1 MPDNHYPTSPCQGKE
16 KEKIF
21 FHQGT
26 KKDVYSVF
34 PGGIFSSRGIYQG
47 KIITFARI
55 FFEKKDIKLNQTIE
69 ILHPAWCEYELLDSG
84 NFEKLE
90 RFGQYVLRRPEPK
103 SVWERSLSSREWEEL
118 PDSRFISGSGFN
130 KSGKEDTGRWT
141 GSRLPSHWL
150 VPYRYKGLRMNLNA
164 SLTSFKHVGIFP
176 EQAPNWNYIYDSVQS
191 LNVVSPRV
199 LNLFA
204 YTGAASLAA
213 RSAGADVVHLDSVRQ
228 VVSWAHR
235 NMESSNLNGLRWIV
249 EDALRFVRR
258 ETKRGNKYHGI
269 ILDPPAYG
277 HGANGETWKLEDNL
291 LEMIQQ
297 CKLLLM
303 PAQSFLVLNL
313 YSNGFSAIVADTLTS
328 TVFTDYK
335 EKTFGELVL
344 RDKFNKQLPL
354 SVFSRIRL

>member
-1 MPDNHYPTSPCQGKE
+1 
-16 KEKIF
+16 
-21 FHQGT
+21 
-26 KKDVYSVF
+26 
-34 PGGIFSSRGIYQG
+34 
-47 KIITFARI
+47 
-55 FFEKKDIKLNQTIE
+55 LNQTIE
-69 ILHPAWCEYELLDSG
+69 ILHPDWSEYELLDSG

-90 RFGQYVLRRPEPK
+90 RFGEYVLRRPEPK
-103 SVWERSLSSREWEEL
+103 SVWERSLPAKDWDRL
-118 PDSRFISGSGFN
+118 PDTRFISGSGFN
-130 KSGKEDTGRWT
+130 KSGKEDCGRWT

-150 VPYRYKGLRMNLNA
+150 VPYCYNGLRLQLNA

-176 EQAPNWNYIYDSVQS
+176 EQAPNWNYIYDSVRG

-228 VVSWAHR
+228 VVSWACR

-277 HGANGETWKLEDNL
+277 HGTNGETWKLEDNL

-297 CKLLLM
+297 CKQLLM
-303 PAQSFLVLNL
+303 PTESFLILNL
-313 YSNGFSAIVADTLTS
+313 YSNGFSAIVADTLVS
-328 TVFTDYK
+328 SVFTNYK
-335 EKTFGELVL
+335 NKTFGELVL